1 MPSPGKTFWDIKVWG
16 RLELLVLQICITF
29 LVFTYNHKYTKFV
42 FHFLTS
48 LFKKR
53 ASQVALAVKYLPA
66 TETQEMWAWSLDWED
81 PLEES
86 TATHSSVLAWRTPW
100 TEEPCRLQSKESQ
113 PKWLST
119 KHAQCIKKQR
129 HHFTNKDLRS
139 ESYGFSSS
147 HVWMWE
153 LDCKEGWVL
162 KNWYFWFV
170 VLEKTL
176 ESPLDC
182 KEIKSVNPEYSLEG
196 LMLKLQ
202 YFGHLMWRADLLK
215 KTLMM
220 GKIKS
225 KRRGR
230 QRMRY
235 LDGITDTTAWVWAN
249 SGRWW
254 RTGRAGV
261 LQSMRSQRFG
271 HDLVSEQRR
280 THKI

>member
-1 MPSPGKTFWDIKVWG
+1 MPSPGKTFWDTKLWG

-29 LVFTYNHKYTKFV
+29 LVFTYKHKYTKFV

-66 TETQEMWAWSLDWED
+66 TETQEMWVWSLDWED

-86 TATHSSVLAWRTPW
+86 MATRSSVLAWRTPW
-100 TEEPCRLQSKESQ
+100 TEEPGRLQSMESQ
-113 PKWLST
+113 LKWLST

-153 LDCKEGWVL
+153 LNCKEGWVL
-162 KNWYFWFV
+162 KNWYFWFM

-176 ESPLDC
+176 ETPLDC
-182 KEIKSVNPEYSLEG
+182 KEIKSVNPKISQSWIFIG
-196 LMLKLQ
+196 
-202 YFGHLMWRADLLK
+202 RADAETPIFWSPDVKSWLIEKDPDDGKDWEQEEWATEDEIFRWHHRLNGHEFEQ
-215 KTLMM
+215 TL
-220 GKIKS
+220 G
-225 KRRGR
+225 
-230 QRMRY
+230 
-235 LDGITDTTAWVWAN
+235 DGEGQGELVCCSPWGHKDLDTT
-249 SGRWW
+249 
-254 RTGRAGV
+254 
-261 LQSMRSQRFG
+261 
-271 HDLVSEQRR
+271 
-280 THKI
+280 

>member
-1 MPSPGKTFWDIKVWG
+1 MMPSPGKTFWDTKLWG

-29 LVFTYNHKYTKFV
+29 LVFTYKHKYTKFV

-66 TETQEMWAWSLDWED
+66 RETQEMWVWSLDWED

-86 TATHSSVLAWRTPW
+86 MATRSSVLVWRTPW
-100 TEEPCRLQSKESQ
+100 TEEPGRLQSMESQ
-113 PKWLST
+113 LKWLSM

-129 HHFTNKDLRS
+129 HHFTSKDLRS

-153 LDCKEGWVL
+153 LNCKEGWVL
-162 KNWYFWFV
+162 KNWYFWFM

-182 KEIKSVNPEYSLEG
+182 KEIKSVNPKRSQSWIFIG
-196 LMLKLQ
+196 
-202 YFGHLMWRADLLK
+202 RADAETPIFWSPDVKSWLIEKDPDDGKDWEQEKGATEDEIFRWHHRLNGHEFEQ
-215 KTLMM
+215 TL
-220 GKIKS
+220 GDGEGQGELVCCSPWGHKD
-225 KRRGR
+225 
-230 QRMRY
+230 
-235 LDGITDTTAWVWAN
+235 LDMT
-249 SGRWW
+249 
-254 RTGRAGV
+254 
-261 LQSMRSQRFG
+261 
-271 HDLVSEQRR
+271 
-280 THKI
+280 

>member
-1 MPSPGKTFWDIKVWG
+1 MMPSPGKTFWDTKLWG

-29 LVFTYNHKYTKFV
+29 LVFTYKHKYTKFV

-66 TETQEMWAWSLDWED
+66 TETQEMWVWSLDWED

-86 TATHSSVLAWRTPW
+86 MATRSSVLAWRTPW
-100 TEEPCRLQSKESQ
+100 TEEPGRLQSMESQ
-113 PKWLST
+113 LKWLST

-153 LDCKEGWVL
+153 LNCKEGWVL
-162 KNWYFWFV
+162 KNWYFWFM

-176 ESPLDC
+176 ETPLDC
-182 KEIKSVNPEYSLEG
+182 KEIKSVNPKRSQSWIFIG
-196 LMLKLQ
+196 
-202 YFGHLMWRADLLK
+202 RADAETPIFWSPDVKSWLIEKDPDDGKDWEQEKGATEDEIFRWHHRLNRHEFEQ
-215 KTLMM
+215 TL
-220 GKIKS
+220 G
-225 KRRGR
+225 
-230 QRMRY
+230 
-235 LDGITDTTAWVWAN
+235 DGEGQGELVCCSPWGHKDLDTT
-249 SGRWW
+249 
-254 RTGRAGV
+254 
-261 LQSMRSQRFG
+261 
-271 HDLVSEQRR
+271 
-280 THKI
+280 